1 MSEVGVSMK
10 KRLIAGSAIAAL
22 ALSLGSTTG
31 AVADDKFRDGKG
43 ISNIFSG
50 LVKNGTLTQAQVDA
64 ISKAMQDARGAG
76 KAAYEAAK
84 AERIKVIT
92 DALGIDAATL
102 EAKRKAGQSLA
113 DIAGDKKDALITA
126 LVAYENKKI
135 DAAVADGKLSAERAT
150 ALKSKL
156 TAGITAMVNN
166 EAKIG
171 KAFKGFGKKGH
182 GRGGK

>member
-1 MSEVGVSMK
+1 MK

-22 ALSLGSTTG
+22 TLSLATATG

-43 ISNIFSG
+43 ISNIFRG
-50 LVKNGTLTQAQVDA
+50 LVSNGTLTQAQVDA
-64 ISKAMQDARGAG
+64 ISQAMQDARGAG
-76 KAAYEAAK
+76 KAAFEAAK

-102 EAKRKAGQSLA
+102 ETKRKAGQSLA
-113 DIAGDKKDALITA
+113 DIAGDKKDALIAA
-126 LVAYENKKI
+126 LVAYESKKI
-135 DAAVADGKLSAERAT
+135 DAAVASGKLSAERAT

-166 EAKIG
+166 EAKLG
-171 KAFKGFGKKGH
+171 KALKGFAKKGH
-182 GRGGK
+182 GRGGR

>member
-1 MSEVGVSMK
+1 MK

-22 ALSLGSTTG
+22 TLSLATATG
-31 AVADDKFRDGKG
+31 AVADEKFRDGKG

-64 ISKAMQDARGAG
+64 ISQAMQDARGAG
-76 KAAYEAAK
+76 KAAFEAAK

-102 EAKRKAGQSLA
+102 ETKRKAGQSLA
-113 DIAGDKKDALITA
+113 DIAGDKKDALIAA
-126 LVAYENKKI
+126 LVAYESKKI
-135 DAAVADGKLSAERAT
+135 DAAVASGKLSAERAT

-156 TAGITAMVNN
+156 TAGITAMVNS
-166 EAKIG
+166 EAKLG
-171 KAFKGFGKKGH
+171 KALKGFAKKGH
-182 GRGGK
+182 GRGGR

>member
-1 MSEVGVSMK
+1 MK

-22 ALSLGSTTG
+22 ALSLGNTTG

-43 ISNIFSG
+43 ISNIFRG
-50 LVKNGTLTQAQVDA
+50 LVSNGTLTQAQVDA
-64 ISKAMQDARGAG
+64 ISQAMQDARGAG
-76 KAAYEAAK
+76 KAAFEAAK

-113 DIAGDKKDALITA
+113 AIAGDKKDALIAA
-126 LVAYENKKI
+126 LVAYESKKI
-135 DAAVADGKLSAERAT
+135 DAAVASGKLSAERAT

-156 TAGITAMVNN
+156 TAGITAMVNS
-166 EAKIG
+166 EAKLG
-171 KAFKGFGKKGH
+171 KALKGFAKKGH
-182 GRGGK
+182 GRGGR

>member
-1 MSEVGVSMK
+1 MK

-50 LVKNGTLTQAQVDA
+50 LVKNGTLTQTQVDA

-113 DIAGDKKDALITA
+113 AIAGDKKDALITA
-126 LVAYENKKI
+126 LVAYESKKI
-135 DAAVADGKLSAERAT
+135 DQLLSGSQPLIEMENFLFNINKFGFIL
-150 ALKSKL
+150 LKKHL
-156 TAGITAMVNN
+156 W
-166 EAKIG
+166 
-171 KAFKGFGKKGH
+171 KKD
-182 GRGGK
+182 

>member
-1 MSEVGVSMK
+1 MK

-22 ALSLGSTTG
+22 TLSLATATG

-43 ISNIFSG
+43 ISNIFRG
-50 LVKNGTLTQAQVDA
+50 LVSNGTLTQAQVDA
-64 ISKAMQDARGAG
+64 ISQAMQDARGAG
-76 KAAYEAAK
+76 KAAFEAAK

-113 DIAGDKKDALITA
+113 DIAGDKKDALIAA
-126 LVAYENKKI
+126 LVAYESKKI
-135 DAAVADGKLSAERAT
+135 DAAVASGKLSAERAT

-156 TAGITAMVNN
+156 TAGITAMVNS
-166 EAKIG
+166 EAKLG
-171 KAFKGFGKKGH
+171 KALKGFAKKGH
-182 GRGGK
+182 GRGGR

>member
-1 MSEVGVSMK
+1 MK
-10 KRLIAGSAIAAL
+10 KRVIAVSAITAL
-22 ALSLGSTTG
+22 TVSLATATG
-31 AVADDKFRDGKG
+31 AAADDKFRDGKG
-43 ISNIFSG
+43 ISN
-50 LVKNGTLTQAQVDA
+50 

-102 EAKRKAGQSLA
+102 KAKRKAGQTLA
-113 DIAGDKKDALITA
+113 AIAGDKKDAMIAA
-126 LVAYENKKI
+126 LVAYESKKI
-135 DAAVADGKLSAERAT
+135 DAAVASGKLSAERAT

>member
-1 MSEVGVSMK
+1 MK

-22 ALSLGSTTG
+22 TLSLATATG

-43 ISNIFSG
+43 ISNIFRG
-50 LVKNGTLTQAQVDA
+50 LVSNGTLTQAQVDA
-64 ISKAMQDARGAG
+64 ISQAMQDARGAG
-76 KAAYEAAK
+76 KAAFEAAK

-102 EAKRKAGQSLA
+102 ETKRKAGQSLA
-113 DIAGDKKDALITA
+113 DIAGDKKDALIAA
-126 LVAYENKKI
+126 LVAYESKKI
-135 DAAVADGKLSAERAT
+135 DAAVASGKLSAERAT

-166 EAKIG
+166 EAKLG
-171 KAFKGFGKKGH
+171 KALKGFGKKGH
-182 GRGGK
+182 GRGGR

>member
-1 MSEVGVSMK
+1 
-10 KRLIAGSAIAAL
+10 
-22 ALSLGSTTG
+22 
-31 AVADDKFRDGKG
+31 
-43 ISNIFSG
+43 
-50 LVKNGTLTQAQVDA
+50 
-64 ISKAMQDARGAG
+64 MQEARGAG

-102 EAKRKAGQSLA
+102 EAKRKAGQTLA
-113 DIAGDKKDALITA
+113 AIGGDKKDALIAA
-126 LVAYENKKI
+126 LVAYESKKI

-156 TAGITAMVNN
+156 SAGVTAMVNN

-171 KAFKGFGKKGH
+171 KGFKSFAKKGK

>member
-1 MSEVGVSMK
+1 MK

-22 ALSLGSTTG
+22 ALSLGGATG

-76 KAAYEAAK
+76 KAAYEEAK

-113 DIAGDKKDALITA
+113 AIAGDKKDALITA
-126 LVAYENKKI
+126 LVAYESKKI
-135 DAAVADGKLSAERAT
+135 DAALADGKLSAERAT

-156 TAGITAMVNN
+156 TAGITAMVNK

-171 KAFKGFGKKGH
+171 KAFKGFGKKGF
-182 GRGGK
+182 GRGGR

>member
-1 MSEVGVSMK
+1 MK

-22 ALSLGSTTG
+22 TLSLATATG
-31 AVADDKFRDGKG
+31 AVADEKFRDGKG
-43 ISNIFSG
+43 ISNIFRG
-50 LVKNGTLTQAQVDA
+50 LVSNGTLTQAQVDA
-64 ISKAMQDARGAG
+64 ISQAMQDARGAG
-76 KAAYEAAK
+76 KAAFEAAK

-113 DIAGDKKDALITA
+113 DIAGDKKDALIAA
-126 LVAYENKKI
+126 LVAYESKKI
-135 DAAVADGKLSAERAT
+135 DAAVASGKLSAERAT

-166 EAKIG
+166 EAKLG
-171 KAFKGFGKKGH
+171 KALKGFAKKGH
-182 GRGGK
+182 GRGGR

>member
-1 MSEVGVSMK
+1 MAKTLEQIQQEFNAITLETQKAYDKLKNIESSKEFIK
-10 KRLIAGSAIAAL
+10 K
-22 ALSLGSTTG
+22 
-31 AVADDKFRDGKG
+31 
-43 ISNIFSG
+43 N
-50 LVKNGTLTQAQVDA
+50 
-64 ISKAMQDARGAG
+64 

-102 EAKRKAGQSLA
+102 EAKRKAGQTLA
-113 DIAGDKKDALITA
+113 AIAGDKKDALIAA
-126 LVAYENKKI
+126 LVAYESKKI

-156 TAGITAMVNN
+156 TAGITAMVNK

>member
-1 MSEVGVSMK
+1 MK
-10 KRLIAGSAIAAL
+10 KRVIAVSAITAL
-22 ALSLGSTTG
+22 TVSLATATG

-43 ISNIFSG
+43 ISN
-50 LVKNGTLTQAQVDA
+50 

-102 EAKRKAGQSLA
+102 KAKRKAGQTLA
-113 DIAGDKKDALITA
+113 AIAGDKKDAMIAA
-126 LVAYENKKI
+126 LVAYESKKI
-135 DAAVADGKLSAERAT
+135 DAAVASGKLSAERAT

>member
-1 MSEVGVSMK
+1 MK

-22 ALSLGSTTG
+22 TLSLATATG
-31 AVADDKFRDGKG
+31 AVADEKFRDGKR
-43 ISNIFSG
+43 ISDILSG
-50 LVKNGTLTQAQVDA
+50 LVSNGTLTEAQVDA
-64 ISKAMQDARGAG
+64 ISQAMQDARGAG
-76 KAAYEAAK
+76 KAAFEAAK

-113 DIAGDKKDALITA
+113 DIAGDKKDALIAA
-126 LVAYENKKI
+126 LVAYESKKI
-135 DAAVADGKLSAERAT
+135 DAALADGKLSAEQAS

-156 TAGITAMVNN
+156 SAGITAMVNN

-171 KAFKGFGKKGH
+171 KALKGFGKKGH
-182 GRGGK
+182 GRGGR

>member
-1 MSEVGVSMK
+1 MK

-22 ALSLGSTTG
+22 TLSLATATG

-43 ISNIFSG
+43 ISNIFRG
-50 LVKNGTLTQAQVDA
+50 LVSNGTLTQAQVDA
-64 ISKAMQDARGAG
+64 ISQAMQDARGAG
-76 KAAYEAAK
+76 KAAFEAAK

-102 EAKRKAGQSLA
+102 ETKRKAGQSLA
-113 DIAGDKKDALITA
+113 DIAGDKKDALIAA
-126 LVAYENKKI
+126 LVAYESKKI
-135 DAAVADGKLSAERAT
+135 DAAVASGKLSAERAT

-156 TAGITAMVNN
+156 SAGITAMVNN

-171 KAFKGFGKKGH
+171 KALKGFGKKGH
-182 GRGGK
+182 GRGGR

>member
-1 MSEVGVSMK
+1 MK

-22 ALSLGSTTG
+22 TLSLATATG

-43 ISNIFSG
+43 ISNIFRG
-50 LVKNGTLTQAQVDA
+50 LVSNVTLTQAQVDA
-64 ISKAMQDARGAG
+64 ISQAMQDARGAG
-76 KAAYEAAK
+76 KAAFEAAK

-102 EAKRKAGQSLA
+102 ETKRKAGQSLA
-113 DIAGDKKDALITA
+113 DIAGDKKDALIAA
-126 LVAYENKKI
+126 LVAYESKKI
-135 DAAVADGKLSAERAT
+135 DAAVASGKLSAERAT

-166 EAKIG
+166 EAKRG
-171 KAFKGFGKKGH
+171 KALKGFGKKGH
-182 GRGGK
+182 GRGGR

>member
-1 MSEVGVSMK
+1 MK

-22 ALSLGSTTG
+22 TLSLATATG
-31 AVADDKFRDGKG
+31 AVADEKFRDGKG

-64 ISKAMQDARGAG
+64 ISQAMQDARGAG
-76 KAAYEAAK
+76 KAAFEAAK

-113 DIAGDKKDALITA
+113 AIAGDKKDALIAA
-126 LVAYENKKI
+126 LVAYESKKI
-135 DAAVADGKLSAERAT
+135 DAAVASGKLSAERAT

-156 TAGITAMVNN
+156 TAGITAMVNS
-166 EAKIG
+166 EAKLG
-171 KAFKGFGKKGH
+171 KALKGFAKKGH
-182 GRGGK
+182 GRGGR

>member
-1 MSEVGVSMK
+1 MK

-22 ALSLGSTTG
+22 ALSLAGATG
-31 AVADDKFRDGKG
+31 ALADGKFRDGKG
-43 ISNIFSG
+43 VSNILSG
-50 LVKNGTLTQAQVDA
+50 LVSNGTLTQAQVDE
-64 ISKAMQDARGAG
+64 ISKAMQDARGAN
-76 KAAYEAAK
+76 KAAHEAAK

-102 EAKRKAGQSLA
+102 EAKRKAGQTLA
-113 DIAGDKKDALITA
+113 AIAGDKKDALITA
-126 LVAYENKKI
+126 LVAYESKKI
-135 DAAVADGKLSAERAT
+135 DAALADGKLSAERAT

-171 KAFKGFGKKGH
+171 KAFKGFGKNGH

>member
-1 MSEVGVSMK
+1 MK

-22 ALSLGSTTG
+22 TLSLATATG
-31 AVADDKFRDGKG
+31 AVADEKFRDGKG
-43 ISNIFSG
+43 ISNIFRG
-50 LVKNGTLTQAQVDA
+50 LVSNGTLTQAQVDA
-64 ISKAMQDARGAG
+64 ISQAMQDARGAG
-76 KAAYEAAK
+76 KAAFEAAK

-113 DIAGDKKDALITA
+113 AIAGDKKEALIAA
-126 LVAYENKKI
+126 LVAYESKEI
-135 DAAVADGKLSAERAT
+135 DAAIASGKLSAERAT

-156 TAGITAMVNN
+156 SAGITAMVNN

-171 KAFKGFGKKGH
+171 KALKGFGKKGH
-182 GRGGK
+182 GRGGR

>member
-1 MSEVGVSMK
+1 MK

-22 ALSLGSTTG
+22 TLSLATATG
-31 AVADDKFRDGKG
+31 AVADEKFRDGKG
-43 ISNIFSG
+43 ISNIFRG
-50 LVKNGTLTQAQVDA
+50 LVSNGTLTQAQVDA
-64 ISKAMQDARGAG
+64 ISQAMQDARGAG
-76 KAAYEAAK
+76 KAAFEAAK

-102 EAKRKAGQSLA
+102 ETKRKAGQSLA
-113 DIAGDKKDALITA
+113 DIAGDKKDALIAA
-126 LVAYENKKI
+126 LVAYESKKI
-135 DAAVADGKLSAERAT
+135 DAAVASGKLSAERAT

-171 KAFKGFGKKGH
+171 KAFKGFGKKGY

>member
-1 MSEVGVSMK
+1 MK

-22 ALSLGSTTG
+22 TLSLATATG

-43 ISNIFSG
+43 ISNIFRG
-50 LVKNGTLTQAQVDA
+50 LVSNGTLTQAQVDA
-64 ISKAMQDARGAG
+64 ISQAMQDARGAG
-76 KAAYEAAK
+76 KAAFEAAK

-102 EAKRKAGQSLA
+102 ETKRKAGQSLA
-113 DIAGDKKDALITA
+113 DIAGDKKDALIAA
-126 LVAYENKKI
+126 LVAYESKKI
-135 DAAVADGKLSAERAT
+135 DAAVASGKLSAERAS

-171 KAFKGFGKKGH
+171 KALKGFGKKGH
-182 GRGGK
+182 GRGGR

>member
-1 MSEVGVSMK
+1 MK

-22 ALSLGSTTG
+22 TLSLATATG

-43 ISNIFSG
+43 ISNIFRG
-50 LVKNGTLTQAQVDA
+50 LVSNGTLTEAQVDA
-64 ISKAMQDARGAG
+64 ISQAMQDARGAG
-76 KAAYEAAK
+76 KAAFEAAK

-102 EAKRKAGQSLA
+102 ETKRKAGQSLA
-113 DIAGDKKDALITA
+113 DIAGDKKDALIAA
-126 LVAYENKKI
+126 LVAYESKKI
-135 DAAVADGKLSAERAT
+135 DAAVASGKLSAERAT

-166 EAKIG
+166 EAKLG
-171 KAFKGFGKKGH
+171 KALKGFGKKGH
-182 GRGGK
+182 GRGGR

>member
-1 MSEVGVSMK
+1 MK

-22 ALSLGSTTG
+22 TLSLATATG

-43 ISNIFSG
+43 ISNIFRG
-50 LVKNGTLTQAQVDA
+50 LVSNGTLTQAQVDA
-64 ISKAMQDARGAG
+64 ISQAMQDARGAG
-76 KAAYEAAK
+76 KAAFEAAK

-113 DIAGDKKDALITA
+113 DIAGDKKDALIAA
-126 LVAYENKKI
+126 LVAYESKKI
-135 DAAVADGKLSAERAT
+135 DAAVASGKLSAERAT

-166 EAKIG
+166 EAKLG
-171 KAFKGFGKKGH
+171 KALKGFAKKGH
-182 GRGGK
+182 GRGGR

>member
-1 MSEVGVSMK
+1 MK

-22 ALSLGSTTG
+22 TLSLATATG
-31 AVADDKFRDGKG
+31 AVADEKFRDGKR
-43 ISNIFSG
+43 ISDILSG
-50 LVKNGTLTQAQVDA
+50 LVSKGTLTEAQVDA
-64 ISKAMQDARGAG
+64 ISQAMQDARGAG
-76 KAAYEAAK
+76 KAAFEAAK

-102 EAKRKAGQSLA
+102 ETKRKAGQSLA
-113 DIAGDKKDALITA
+113 DIAGDKKDALIAA
-126 LVAYENKKI
+126 LVAYESKKI
-135 DAAVADGKLSAERAT
+135 DAAVASGKLSAERAT

-171 KAFKGFGKKGH
+171 KALKGFGKKGH
-182 GRGGK
+182 GRGGR